1 MKYSSAID
9 TVIKKSYFNGR
20 YSADIFGWWDVFGDY
35 MGGPS
40 HMKIVVDESKRRI
53 IFVEGFLFYP
63 NESKAE
69 SMRELSILINTL
81 TIR

>member
-1 MKYSSAID
+1 
-9 TVIKKSYFNGR
+9 
-20 YSADIFGWWDVFGDY
+20 

-40 HMKIVVDESKRRI
+40 HMKIVVDESKSRI